1 MKKTGI
7 IIAII
12 VGVILIWG
20 IGTYNGFVKKQEA
33 MTTAWGQVEN
43 VYQRRADLVPNLVAL
58 VKNYTEYE
66 QGTLIAVTEARA
78 KAAKATINTENFDE
92 NEFANFET
100 AQNELGNSLNRLIVS
115 VENYPDLKA
124 NEEYLTLQAQLA
136 GCENRIQTERERF
149 NETAKVYNQSV
160 RCTVGKFNTCEVNT
174 FIAVIVT
181 DIRLEFLE
189 RRIVLGGID
198 LGLRLVKKRVMPT
211 SGKCH
216 DTHYHSK

>member
-1 MKKTGI
+1 MKKTSI
-7 IIAII
+7 IIAIV

-78 KAAKATINTENFDE
+78 KAANANVNTENFDE
-92 NEFANFET
+92 NEFADFES

-136 GCENRIQTERERF
+136 GCENRILTERERF

-160 RCTVGKFNTCEVNT
+160 RKFPSNLIAKMFGFEKRPYFEADNGSEKAPET
-174 FIAVIVT
+174 F
-181 DIRLEFLE
+181 
-189 RRIVLGGID
+189 
-198 LGLRLVKKRVMPT
+198 
-211 SGKCH
+211 
-216 DTHYHSK
+216 

>member
-1 MKKTGI
+1 MRKTGFI
-7 IIAII
+7 IILI
-12 VGVILIWG
+12 VGVIVLWG
-20 IGTYNGFVKKQEA
+20 VSIYNGLVKQQEA

-78 KAAKATINTENFDE
+78 KAVRTTVNTEDFDE
-92 NEFANFET
+92 IEFSAFES
-100 AQNELGNSLNRLIVS
+100 AQNELGKSLNRLIVS

-149 NETAKVYNQSV
+149 NEAAKTYNQSI
-160 RCTVGKFNTCEVNT
+160 RKFPSSL
-174 FIAVIVT
+174 IAKP
-181 DIRLEFLE
+181 FGFE
-189 RRIVLGGID
+189 RRPYFEAEAGAEKV
-198 LGLRLVKKRVMPT
+198 PET
-211 SGKCH
+211 F
-216 DTHYHSK
+216 